1 MTKSKRTMKLSIS
14 KKKYNQLL
22 KKRRLKKKLTK
33 KQTKLLNDSLYI
45 QYCRC
50 LRAFEYKKD
59 KRGYA
64 ICMNSVY
71 KKRNSKPPKNASNK
85 CKQKF
90 KNKT

>member
-71 KKRNSKPPKNASNK
+71 KQRNIQPPSNASSK
-85 CKQKF
+85 CYETF
-90 KNKT
+90 FVG